1 MACMSEDIV
10 TIIACYLSVGLFIG
24 LCCSSSVNRRI
35 TRSIFWWA
43 KYWLLVATMWPMF
56 LFVWGNGRR

>member
-1 MACMSEDIV
+1 MSEV
-10 TIIACYLSVGLFIG
+10 LMPVVAFYLFFGLFVG
-24 LCCSSSVNRRI
+24 LCCSSAVNKRT

-56 LFVWGNGRR
+56 LFIWSR